1 MNKKG
6 KIFNK
11 ATLSI
16 LSLGMIASMCSIS
29 INAIEADNVANWVT
43 MYGDIG
49 NNSITP
55 DMINGAERL
64 INGDIIAAG
73 TFDGNKVTGVEQAKG
88 KSDGAVILYDK
99 NGLMKWETLVGGSA
113 ADSFNAVTETNDG
126 SYVVVGVSQSDDG
139 DLANLKKGGK
149 DGLVAKLDSHGSLV
163 KVVTVGGSDADE
175 LKDIKSTSDG
185 GFIAVGY
192 SHSTDLDMDS
202 LNKTET
208 DRDAVIV
215 KFDRDLNV
223 EWINRA
229 GGTGGDKA
237 VKKMDEFSSVVA
249 NYGDGS
255 YLAVGYSNSSDGDIE
270 GLDCGGKDAFMVK
283 FNENGTKEWIK
294 VLGGTGDDVFNHI
307 IRAHNKKVSTDRTEI
322 TNSDI
327 DNGYVLTGTTKSP
340 NGIVENN
347 NETNVAFTLKID
359 ANGEVE
365 WSSSLAN
372 SSGATGDYLLAISD
386 GFLAVGTF
394 NANDQDFTGTK
405 TYGKEDIYI
414 ARYSK
419 DGACLNIL
427 SYGGDGKD
435 NPQGI
440 IPGSNDDYIIYGNTN
455 SNSGLFDGELK
466 GKYDGFLASLD
477 ETVLEYYAEEK
488 YLVPVEA
495 WKADEDS
502 LSMMAPL
509 LYKDAYVEKVGFK
522 YNVTI
527 YFTNA
532 TIMGTQVSASTLGD
546 VSYEKNGEMISALK
560 DEYDE
565 VTQIKTVMIEI
576 NDLNTPVNLHIEK
589 TMGDIRLSFSSNDMV
604 ETANPPY
611 FAPVEVEQPDFKT
624 SWKINIGGSDY
635 DYTNDMTTLKNGNIM
650 VVGQSYSNDGDFKNQ
665 LKGGSIAYI
674 NQYNSSG
681 ELLKTVALGG
691 SEYDSI
697 AYGANVCALDDGFA
711 VTGCYQ
717 EGFNIAPTGDFAQL
731 NTEDT
736 VHGQMDTF
744 VAKYDFDSNLVWI
757 SNFSGNAND
766 QVKQIKAT
774 DDGGVVVLIE
784 TNSNDGDMENQNRG
798 LYDLVVAKYDG
809 QGKKVWQRILGGRN
823 IETSSS
829 GLDILSDGSFIIG
842 GSLSSKSGDFTDIDW
857 YGDIFDCFAAKISKN
872 GELLWTKAYGG
883 DRNDYGNS
891 VLATSDG
898 GFILMGNT
906 KSTTDTF
913 AATGT
918 GYDNAYVLK
927 CNEAGETEWVNVIKS
942 SETSEIVNAIELED
956 QYIFIGQSRGTDY
969 DTTGLNKGSIDVFVA
984 NYDKSGNLTALENI
998 GGSKAEYASKI
1009 MALND
1014 YQISLLMYSESNDGD
1029 FNNMNY
1035 GKFDGMLMTY
1045 DYRQKPDNSIN
1056 EEPKQDS
1063 EDNQNI
1069 VNVIETTDSS
1079 IKNSINTGDGSMIAG
1094 YGILGGTMLMVLL
1107 LTRKSIINKFKR
1119 SLFVK

>member
-1 MNKKG
+1 MEKKRKTLNKV
-6 KIFNK
+6 IV
-11 ATLSI
+11 SI
-16 LSLGMIASMCSIS
+16 LSLGMIVSTCSMS
-29 INAIEADNVANWVT
+29 INAIETDNVANWVT
-43 MYGDIG
+43 MYGDVG

-55 DMINGAERL
+55 DTINGVERQ
-64 INGDIIAAG
+64 INGDVIAAG
-73 TFDGNKVTGVEQAKG
+73 TFDGNKVTGIEQAKG

-99 NGLMKWETLVGGSA
+99 NGLMKWETLIGGSA
-113 ADSFNAVTETNDG
+113 ADSFNAVTETSDG
-126 SYVVVGVSQSDDG
+126 SYVAVGVSQSDDG
-139 DLANLKKGGK
+139 DLFNLKKGGK
-149 DGLVAKLDSHGSLV
+149 DGIIAKLNSNGSLV
-163 KVVTVGGSDADE
+163 KVITVGGSDADE
-175 LKDIKSTSDG
+175 LKAVRSTADG

-192 SHSTDLDMDS
+192 SHSTDFDMIG

-208 DRDAVIV
+208 DRDAIIV
-215 KFDRDLNV
+215 KFDQDLNI

-283 FNENGTKEWIK
+283 FNENGTREWIK

-509 LYKDAYVEKVGFK
+509 LYKDAYVEKIGFK
-522 YNVTI
+522 YTVTI
-527 YFTNA
+527 YFANA
-532 TIMGTQVSASTLGD
+532 TIMGSQVSASTLGD

-565 VTQIKTVMIEI
+565 VTQVKTASIELD
-576 NDLNTPVNLHIEK
+576 DLSKPINLHIEK

-635 DYTNDMTTLKNGNIM
+635 DYTDDMATLKNGNIIA
-650 VVGQSYSNDGDFKNQ
+650 VGQSYSNDGDFENQ

-757 SNFSGNAND
+757 SNFSGSAND

-774 DDGGVVVLIE
+774 DDGGGVVLIE
-784 TNSNDGDMENQNRG
+784 TNSTDGDMESQNRG
-798 LYDLVVAKYDG
+798 LYDLVVVKYDV
-809 QGKKVWQRILGGRN
+809 QGKKVWQRVLGGRN

-829 GLDILSDGSFIIG
+829 GLDILSDGSFIVG

-857 YGDIFDCFAAKISKN
+857 YGDIFDCFAAKISAT

-942 SETSEIVNAIELED
+942 SEVSEMVNAIELEN
-956 QYIFIGQSRGTDY
+956 QYVFIGQSRGTDY
-969 DTTGLNKGSIDVFVA
+969 DAADLNKGSMDVFVV
-984 NYDKSGNLTALENI
+984 NYDKSGNLMELENI

-1009 MALND
+1009 MVLND

-1029 FNNMNY
+1029 FDNMNS

-1045 DYRQKPDNSIN
+1045 DYRQKPDDSIN
-1056 EEPKQDS
+1056 GESNRDS
-1063 EDNQNI
+1063 ENNQGITNM
-1069 VNVIETTDSS
+1069 IETTDSS
-1079 IKNSINTGDGSMIAG
+1079 IKNSTNTGDDSMVVG
-1094 YGILGGTMLMVLL
+1094 YGILGGTTLMVLL
-1107 LTRKSIINKFKR
+1107 LIRKKYN
-1119 SLFVK
+1119 